1 MADETPRPE
10 DLGPPAPADQ
20 AEGRE
25 TLLLRHVLW
34 RGLVV
39 LVLLG
44 ILGFA
49 SFYLTRGGQG
59 PAPRAAPPPPGPL
72 AVNIV
77 TVEPKDVPI
86 TVEYLG
92 QTEASQ
98 TVPVRARVSGVL
110 MERGFEEGRVVTEG
124 QVLFRI
130 DREPFE
136 IALRRAEAG
145 LQSAQAVLTRAERQV
160 RRFEKLA
167 AQQQA
172 AANELEQAQESL
184 GVAAAQVATQ
194 RALIEQARLNLGY
207 TTIASPITGVI
218 GMRQQDVGSFVG
230 PAPEAEP
237 VLATV
242 RKVDPLYVRF
252 SVSERDL
259 LRWQRMTEQGMV
271 RDVAVED
278 LTVTVVLPD
287 GREFPHPGRINF
299 VDVAVDPS
307 TGTAVIRSSVPN
319 PDRTLLP
326 GQFVQV
332 RIGGASRLGAIA
344 VPQSAVLQTPN
355 GAAVYVA
362 DGGVA
367 QMRPVTTGG
376 WSNGEWIIES
386 GLRSGDRVVTDHLV
400 QMRPGMPLETAVSA
414 EAPGTTK

>member
-1 MADETPRPE
+1 MADETQPSE
-10 DLGPPAPADQ
+10 DLRPPAEEAD
-20 AEGRE
+20 AKE
-25 TLLLRHVLW
+25 TLLLRHILW
-34 RGLVV
+34 RGLVIV
-39 LVLLG
+39 VLLG
-44 ILGFA
+44 VLAFA
-49 SFYLTRGGQG
+49 AFYLTRGGHG
-59 PAPRAAPPPPGPL
+59 PAPRGAPPPSGPL
-72 AVNIV
+72 AVNIL

-86 TVEYLG
+86 TAEFLG

-98 TVPVRARVSGVL
+98 TVPIRARVSGVL
-110 MERGFEEGRVVTEG
+110 IERGFEEGQIVTEG

-160 RRFEKLA
+160 RRFQELA

-172 AANELEQAQESL
+172 AANELEQAQEAL
-184 GVAAAQVATQ
+184 GVAEAQVATQ
-194 RALIEQARLNLGY
+194 RALIEQAKLDLGY
-207 TTIASPITGVI
+207 TTVESPITGVI

-230 PAPEAEP
+230 PAPAAEP
-237 VLATV
+237 LLATV

-271 RDVAVED
+271 GDVGVED

-287 GREFPHPGRINF
+287 GREFPHPGRIDY

-307 TGTAVIRSSVPN
+307 TGTAVIRSTVPN

-332 RIGGASRLGAIA
+332 RIGGAFLRGAVA

-355 GAAVYVA
+355 GAAVYVV
-362 DGGVA
+362 DGGIA
-367 QMRPVTTGG
+367 QLRPVTTGA
-376 WSNGEWIIES
+376 WSNGEWVIES

-400 QMRPGMPLETAVSA
+400 QVRPGMPV
-414 EAPGTTK
+414 EAAGPAAAPQPGPTH

>member
-1 MADETPRPE
+1 MADETQRSE
-10 DLGPPAPADQ
+10 DHRPPADEAV
-20 AEGRE
+20 AKE
-25 TLLLRHVLW
+25 TLLLRHILW

-39 LVLLG
+39 VVLLG
-44 ILGFA
+44 VLGFA
-49 SFYLTRGGQG
+49 AFYLTRGGHG
-59 PAPRAAPPPPGPL
+59 PAPRAAPPPSGPL
-72 AVNIV
+72 AVNIL
-77 TVEPKDVPI
+77 TVEPKEVPI
-86 TVEYLG
+86 TAEFLG

-98 TVPVRARVSGVL
+98 TVPIRARVSGVL
-110 MERGFEEGRVVTEG
+110 MERGFEEGQIVTEG

-130 DREPFE
+130 DPEPFE
-136 IALRRAEAG
+136 VALRRAEAG

-160 RRFEKLA
+160 RRFQELA

-194 RALIEQARLNLGY
+194 RALIEQAKLDLGY
-207 TTIASPITGVI
+207 TTVESPITGVI

-230 PAPEAEP
+230 PAPAAEP
-237 VLATV
+237 LLATV
-242 RKVDPLYVRF
+242 RKLDPLYVRF

-259 LRWQRMTEQGMV
+259 LRWQRMIEQGMV
-271 RDVAVED
+271 ADVGVED

-287 GREFPHPGRINF
+287 GREFPHPGRIDY

-307 TGTAVIRSSVPN
+307 TGTAVIRSTVPN

-332 RIGGASRLGAIA
+332 RIGGASQLGAIA

-355 GAAVYVA
+355 GAAVYVV

-367 QMRPVTTGG
+367 QLRPVTTGG

-400 QMRPGMPLETAVSA
+400 QVRPGMPV
-414 EAPGTTK
+414 EAAGAAAAPQPGPTH

>member
-10 DLGPPAPADQ
+10 DVGPPAPAD
-20 AEGRE
+20 ESGDKE

-34 RGLVV
+34 RGLIV

-49 SFYLTRGGQG
+49 AFYLTRAGHG
-59 PAPRAAPPPPGPL
+59 PAPRAAPPPSGPL
-72 AVNIV
+72 AVNII

-92 QTEASQ
+92 QTEASE
-98 TVPVRARVSGVL
+98 TVPIRARVNGVL
-110 MERGFEEGRVVTEG
+110 MERGFEEGQLVTEG

-130 DREPFE
+130 DPKPFE
-136 IALRRAEAG
+136 VALRRAEAG
-145 LQSAQAVLTRAERQV
+145 LQSAQAVFTRAQRQV
-160 RRFEKLA
+160 RRFEELA

-172 AANELEQAQESL
+172 AANELEQAQEAL
-184 GVAAAQVATQ
+184 GVAAAAVETQ
-194 RALIEQARLNLGY
+194 RALIEQAKLDLGY
-207 TTIASPITGVI
+207 TTIAAPITGVI

-230 PAPEAEP
+230 PEAEP
-237 VLATV
+237 LLATM

-271 RDVAVED
+271 GDVGVED

-307 TGTAVIRSSVPN
+307 TGTAVVRSSVPN
-319 PDRTLLP
+319 PDRALLP
-326 GQFVQV
+326 GQFVHA
-332 RIGGASRLGAIA
+332 RIDGASRLGAIT
-344 VPQSAVLQTPN
+344 VPQSAVLQTPT
-355 GAAVYVA
+355 GASVYVA

-367 QMRPVTTGG
+367 RIRPVTTGA

-400 QMRPGMPLETAVSA
+400 QIRPGTPVEAAASPG
-414 EAPGTTK
+414 APGPTK

>member
-10 DLGPPAPADQ
+10 DLGPPAPADE
-20 AEGRE
+20 AGGKE

-34 RGLVV
+34 RGLIV

-49 SFYLTRGGQG
+49 AFYLTRAGHG
-59 PAPRAAPPPPGPL
+59 PAPRSAPPPSGPL
-72 AVNIV
+72 AVNII

-92 QTEASQ
+92 HTEASE
-98 TVPVRARVSGVL
+98 TVPIRARVNGVL
-110 MERGFEEGRVVTEG
+110 MERGFEEGQLVTEG

-130 DREPFE
+130 DPKPFE
-136 IALRRAEAG
+136 VALRRAEAG
-145 LQSAQAVLTRAERQV
+145 LQSAQAVLTRAQRQV
-160 RRFEKLA
+160 RRFEELA

-172 AANELEQAQESL
+172 AANELEQAQEAL
-184 GVAAAQVATQ
+184 GVAAAAVETQ
-194 RALIEQARLNLGY
+194 RALIEQAKLDLGY
-207 TTIASPITGVI
+207 TTIAAPITGVI

-230 PAPEAEP
+230 PEAEP
-237 VLATV
+237 LLATM

-271 RDVAVED
+271 GDVGVED

-307 TGTAVIRSSVPN
+307 TGTAVVRSSVPN
-319 PDRTLLP
+319 PDRALLP
-326 GQFVQV
+326 GQFVHA
-332 RIGGASRLGAIA
+332 RIGGVSRLGALA
-344 VPQSAVLQTPN
+344 VPQSAVLQTPA
-355 GAAVYVA
+355 GASVYVA

-367 QMRPVTTGG
+367 HIRPVTTGA
-376 WSNGEWIIES
+376 WSSGEWIIES
-386 GLRSGDRVVTDHLV
+386 GLRSGDRVITDHLV
-400 QMRPGMPLETAVSA
+400 QVRPGTPVEAAVSPG
-414 EAPGTTK
+414 APGPMK